1 MIVQFFDL
9 QVKLPTTPAA
19 GEGSGVAPIRLSL
32 GAEGNGGSN
41 GGGGKKRKPS
51 ESSSGG
57 NGGPASKMSRVLG
70 TPLELENG

>member
-1 MIVQFFDL
+1 MQFFDL

-32 GAEGNGGSN
+32 GAEGNGSSN
-41 GGGGKKRKPS
+41 GGGKKRKPS
-51 ESSSGG
+51 ESSSG

>member
-1 MIVQFFDL
+1 M
-9 QVKLPTTPAA
+9 
-19 GEGSGVAPIRLSL
+19 APIRLSL
-32 GAEGNGGSN
+32 GAEAGNGSGSN
-41 GGGGKKRKPS
+41 GGGKKRKPS

>member
-1 MIVQFFDL
+1 MIVQFSDL

-32 GAEGNGGSN
+32 GAEGNGSN